1 MIFLGYVGYCHATL
15 TLDLEPVNP
24 PFIELPSFGS
34 ELSNYLENVNQ
45 YETNIAKTY
54 LKELLANPL
63 RSKIMSWFKLP
74 PPELDRTLL
83 RKISNCTLSAG
94 DAGIER
100 TTDALRNLKF
110 ENVPLSLE
118 ITPKE
123 AALEL
128 RSMFSDYRSAR
139 NWLDN
144 QFKCVNSILSASKI
158 IGNKGSQQL
167 QQSKINNEKDFEK
180 WLGDLVDVWSA
191 STKVNERLRS
201 SYLNNWQ
208 LFKVGFDSS
217 LMNGTYQITLK
228 RQIDVYLIP
237 EIERDKFFSDLYQES
252 FYEPKQMNSKYEM
265 QIEIS
270 GGEVIFYAILN
281 NKFRDRSKLNQIKT
295 DLAFKLSN
303 QPKSSV
309 PKIAISELN
318 SELPTLCLRMQM
330 PGNKSKYEKISELIN
345 NFFED
350 IK

>member
-1 MIFLGYVGYCHATL
+1 M
-15 TLDLEPVNP
+15 EPVNP
-24 PFIELPSFGS
+24 PLIELPSFGS

-45 YETNIAKTY
+45 YETGIANTY
-54 LKELLANPL
+54 IKELLANPL
-63 RSKIMSWFKLP
+63 KSKIISWFQLP

-100 TTDALRNLKF
+100 TTEALRYLRF
-110 ENVPLSLE
+110 ENVPLNLK

-128 RSMFSDYRSAR
+128 RSMFSEYRSAR

-144 QFKCVNSILSASKI
+144 QFKCVNSILKASKI
-158 IGNKGSQQL
+158 IGNKGSQRL
-167 QQSKINNEKDFEK
+167 QQSKIANEKDFEK
-180 WLGDLVDVWSA
+180 WLSELVDVWSA

-201 SYLNNWQ
+201 SYINNWQ
-208 LFKVGFDSS
+208 YFKTGFDSS
-217 LMNGTYQITLK
+217 LMNGSYQITLK

-237 EIERDKFFSDLYQES
+237 EIDRDKFFSDLSQELFNES
-252 FYEPKQMNSKYEM
+252 NKPKQMNSKYEM

-281 NKFRDRSKLNQIKT
+281 NTFRDRSKLNQIKT

-303 QPKSSV
+303 QPKSSM
-309 PKIAISELN
+309 PKIAISELY

-345 NFFED
+345 NFFD
-350 IK
+350 GIK